1 MQQVILK
8 SIGGLMLV
16 SGLALAAGDVAAG
29 KALYEKRCKTCHTA
43 KKVDP
48 TAAAAKSDADLTKV
62 IVDGDKKH
70 PKNKLS
76 DEDLA
81 NVLAFVHSLKK

>member
-1 MQQVILK
+1 MILK
-8 SIGGLMLV
+8 TISGLALAG
-16 SGLALAAGDVAAG
+16 SLALAAGDAAAG

-48 TAAAAKSDADLTKV
+48 AGAAAKSDDELKKI
-62 IVDGDKKH
+62 IVEGDKKH
-70 PKNKLS
+70 PKNNLS
-76 DEDLA
+76 ETDLA